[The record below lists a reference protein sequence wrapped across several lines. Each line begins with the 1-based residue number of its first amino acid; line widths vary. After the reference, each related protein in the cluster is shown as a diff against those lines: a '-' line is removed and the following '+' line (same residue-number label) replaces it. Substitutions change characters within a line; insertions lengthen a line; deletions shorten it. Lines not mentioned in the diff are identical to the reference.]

1 MKERRSESYGAVQSV
16 QFSPIIEQPD
26 IAPEKKQLTLL
37 TDVSVQVSFELG
49 RTKKKVREILELQTG
64 SVLRLDKLAGQH
76 VDVLVNNMP
85 MAAGELVVIE
95 DKLSVRIAEIVSKQE
110 REKNLK

>member
-1 MKERRSESYGAVQSV
+1 MKERRSESNGAVQSV

-64 SVLRLDKLAGQH
+64 SVLQLDKLAGQH
-76 VDVLVNNMP
+76 VDVLVNS
-85 MAAGELVVIE
+85 MAIATGELVVIE
-95 DKLSVRIAEIVSKQE
+95 DKLSVKVSEIVPKHI